1 VVLSA
6 QGVSVGVAFKK
17 CPFFKGGFFKLL
29 LIPKEE
35 KNEEILVSIAVAG
48 ACPSLQRIGYGSR
61 CKV

>member
-1 VVLSA
+1 
-6 QGVSVGVAFKK
+6 VSVGVAFKK

-48 ACPSLQRIGYGSR
+48 SCPGLQRIGYGSR